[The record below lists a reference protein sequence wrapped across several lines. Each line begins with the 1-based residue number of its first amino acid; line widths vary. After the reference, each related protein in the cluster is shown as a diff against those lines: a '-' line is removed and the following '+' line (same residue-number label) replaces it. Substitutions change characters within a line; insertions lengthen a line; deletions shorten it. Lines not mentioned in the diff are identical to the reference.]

1 MSTQTIIKE
10 ELVEV
15 DFRVCCNHS
24 KNNSAACLQTMNA
37 IRQKFNNIITIMPTK
52 PYGKA
57 EDMCVIGTARIAP
70 SMKDKFRKDLKHL
83 QINSF
88 GTRKIKKAKVRL
100 PE

>member
-24 KNNSAACLQTMNA
+24 KNNADACIATMNA
-37 IRQKFNNIITIMPTK
+37 IRQNFNNVITLMPTK

-57 EDMCVIGTARIAP
+57 EDMCVIGTALIVP
-70 SMKDKFRKDLKHL
+70 SMKEKFRKDLK
-83 QINSF
+83 QMKINST
-88 GTRKIKKAKVRL
+88 GSRKIKKAKVRL